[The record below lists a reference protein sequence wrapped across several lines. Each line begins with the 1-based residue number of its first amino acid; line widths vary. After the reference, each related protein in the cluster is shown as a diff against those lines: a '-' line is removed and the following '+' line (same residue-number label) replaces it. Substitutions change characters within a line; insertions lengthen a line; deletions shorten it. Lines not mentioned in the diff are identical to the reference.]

1 MQYRARVASIARLT
15 VQEETVDDA
24 VKAIALIRW
33 QREVN
38 GNKIFVIG
46 HSLGAYV
53 APRIAEADGKLA
65 GMILMAGNVRP
76 LEDLLVEQ
84 VEYMGI
90 KSDQLERSKALQ
102 AKVKK
107 LESADEDSP
116 ALGGLPVSYWLHL
129 KDYYPAAAAKKLGIP
144 MLILQDEPSYQVTIT
159 ELLLWKAALGNSQ
172 RLVS

>member
-24 VKAIALIRW
+24 VKAIALLRS
-33 QREVN
+33 QPEVN
-38 GNKIFVIG
+38 SNKIFVIG

-65 GMILMAGNVRP
+65 GMVLMAGNVRP

-90 KSDQLERSKALQ
+90 KGDQLERSKALQ
-102 AKVKK
+102 ANVKK
-107 LESADEDSP
+107 LESADEESP
-116 ALGGLPVSYWLHL
+116 RLARLPVSYWLDL
-129 KDYYPAAAAKKLGIP
+129 KDYHPAAAAQKLSSP
-144 MLILQDEPSYQVTIT
+144 LLILH
-159 ELLLWKAALGNSQ
+159 G
-172 RLVS
+172 